1 MTVFLLKM
9 KLDHE
14 SFDPEKEKFPVV
26 PASKNVPVVPASNDP
41 KEENTPVTASTVS
54 ANNTPV
60 FNFGGSSNFTIN
72 FTVHP

>member
-1 MTVFLLKM
+1 M

-14 SFDPEKEKFPVV
+14 SFDPEKENVPVV
-26 PASKNVPVVPASNDP
+26 PASKNVLVVPASNDP
-41 KEENTPVTASTVS
+41 ANTPVTAPVVS